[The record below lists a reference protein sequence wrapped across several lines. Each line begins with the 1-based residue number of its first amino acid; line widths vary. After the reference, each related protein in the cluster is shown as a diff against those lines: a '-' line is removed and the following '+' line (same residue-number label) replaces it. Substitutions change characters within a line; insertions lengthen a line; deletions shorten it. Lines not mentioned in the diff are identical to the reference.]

1 MYSSS
6 GQGRREGQ
14 AFMSAMGHP
23 SATTGS
29 NVFGSDSSALGKG
42 GKDGGRTRL
51 GGEPQQQSWDATTY
65 HGLLAILED
74 SRAPIAASC
83 AAVEECLSLNKDN
96 LRGFFEECF
105 APLVAKIF
113 GYSGGGYG
121 GGWLTQVSWSS
132 TGSRGDDGFR
142 KDHLRKGLLM
152 KGGKDHGGSVK
163 KGGSSLEMSDAAALR
178 RLLSPQGKL
187 FMAMYNAD
195 CDGTIKFHFPRQRL
209 PTCTQLLMDGR
220 GLSLLA
226 LWPQY
231 ETCLNTQARAEQQ
244 HIHVSVFQYFCYWF
258 AFYAIKGGSGVYDTS
273 LSSSRRLLGQSGGK
287 AGGLQTFGKRAADV
301 LHLRSGRSGSGVSKN
316 MYVLLLRDLLHEYLP
331 RPIDSREDEGLLD
344 GHSVDHGRGAVLY
357 SSYQSKPGTGLL
369 LYSILLEFWLK
380 DADERLEDAALP
392 TSGAHSIGGQRG
404 LMTQR
409 ATWGS
414 SYDPPPEN
422 VLEVVEELTKY
433 IMVYQ
438 LKDENVP
445 AQSGAS
451 WLPLSPVLCQA
462 RDVFNRKTHTSG
474 GHKNV
479 LQGPRIL
486 GLPGSMGCQA
496 YGRQL
501 YRLFHRAFSS
511 WPDQRTIKPLL
522 RVFLAVLAPW
532 QVGTTSSSTSSSSTK
547 SPYATQEGATGI
559 KGKMSDLAHM
569 VGLDGQKN
577 SKTKVNYYTDEWE
590 HHVLA
595 HVPFYLDLVPLFLKL
610 SVSRIGAR
618 GEASVQDVH
627 KVMSVFEKSESLVSL
642 LKELEQ
648 DVNKCYA
655 SQPRRADGK
664 HAEIIPWIIDQAENW
679 KDHATSSATR
689 AEQKKDSVRPRT
701 LFAMFSAEIPCA
713 ALSANDI
720 LCTTSG
726 ILKADAQKALEKC
739 FVKTL
744 PMTDVHAAGH
754 EADAR
759 SAYAHELSDIMKIQ
773 KSTWMDVRFKGD
785 VLRAPRTSY
794 EIVYLVDLMIHLSEM
809 LNAKIGLDVPCRDG
823 EIPENIIQEYIYG
836 LRRRNWRINL
846 RPIADI
852 RNLFWTTVLL
862 SACIMIARLL
872 YWSIV
877 VAFQDV

>member
-1 MYSSS
+1 MYSSR
-6 GQGRREGQ
+6 GQGRTEGQ
-14 AFMSAMGHP
+14 AFVSGLGHH
-23 SATTGS
+23 SATTASDMFASGS
-29 NVFGSDSSALGKG
+29 NGLGKG
-42 GKDGGRTRL
+42 GKEGGRSRL
-51 GGEPQQQSWDATTY
+51 GEPQQQSWDATTY

-121 GGWLTQVSWSS
+121 GGWLSQVSWSPA
-132 TGSRGDDGFR
+132 GSRRDEGVR
-142 KDHLRKGLLM
+142 KEQIKKGLLM
-152 KGGKDHGGSVK
+152 NGGKDGGSVK
-163 KGGSSLEMSDAAALR
+163 KGGSSEMSDAAALR

-195 CDGTIKFHFPRQRL
+195 SDGTIKFHFPRQRL

-244 HIHVSVFQYFCYWF
+244 HIHVSVLQYFCYWF
-258 AFYAIKGGSGVYDTS
+258 AFYAIKGGSGVNDTFM
-273 LSSSRRLLGQSGGK
+273 SSSRRLLGQSGGK
-287 AGGLQTFGKRAADV
+287 SGLQTIGKRAADV
-301 LHLRSGRSGSGVSKN
+301 LHLRGGRSGSGFSKS

-344 GHSVDHGRGAVLY
+344 GYSTDHGRGAMY

-380 DADERLEDAALP
+380 DADERLNDPALP
-392 TSGAHSIGGQRG
+392 ASGAYSVGGQRG
-404 LMTQR
+404 LMPQR
-409 ATWGS
+409 AAWGS
-414 SYDPPPEN
+414 SYEPPTEN

-433 IMVYQ
+433 IIVYQ
-438 LKDENVP
+438 LKDENAP

-451 WLPLSPVLCQA
+451 WLPLSPVLCQPH
-462 RDVFNRKTHTSG
+462 DVFNRKTHAGAGT
-474 GHKNV
+474 KNV
-479 LQGPRIL
+479 LQGPRSL
-486 GLPGSMGCQA
+486 GLSGSMGCQA

-532 QVGTTSSSTSSSSTK
+532 QVGTTSNSSSSTSLK
-547 SPYATQEGATGI
+547 VQHTSHEGGTGI

-577 SKTKVNYYTDEWE
+577 SRQKVTHYTNEWE
-590 HHVLA
+590 QHVLA
-595 HVPFYLDLVPLFLKL
+595 HVPFYLDLVPLFLEL

-618 GEASVQDVH
+618 GEASVQDVQR
-627 KVMSVFEKSESLVSL
+627 VMSVFEKSEALVSL
-642 LKELEQ
+642 LRELEQ
-648 DVNKCYA
+648 DINKCYT

-664 HAEIIPWIIDQAENW
+664 HAEIIPWMIDQAENW
-679 KDHATSSATR
+679 KQHATSSATHS
-689 AEQKKDSVRPRT
+689 EKKEPVRPRN
-701 LFAMFSAEIPCA
+701 LFSMFSAEIPCA

-759 SAYAHELSDIMKIQ
+759 SAYTHDLDDIMKIQ
-773 KSTWMDVRFKGD
+773 KSTWMDVKFKGD

-809 LNAKIGLDVPCRDG
+809 LNAKIGLDVPCQDD
-823 EIPENIIQEYIYG
+823 EIPENIIQEYTYR

-852 RNLFWTTVLL
+852 RNLFWTPVLL
-862 SACIMIARLL
+862 SACIMIARLV

-877 VAFQDV
+877 LAFQGI